1 MTPIPGTPASTAPW
15 FRAYP
20 RLALLVATALFLLVL
35 VLRLQTGTPNDAY
48 SMLYV
53 LPVALV
59 AMARG
64 ARAGLVAGLVAVAL
78 VVIWAVEQDVSLGP
92 LAWTSRVV
100 PLLLLG
106 ALVGDASDRLRRAD
120 AERSRLEAAARLHRE
135 AVEINDS
142 IVQGMVTA
150 KWALESGQLEP
161 GLGTLSATITR
172 AQELVSDLIRQA
184 GTGSRSVVLG
194 DGAGNQAGEG
204 HDARRPDPD
213 FPPGSGRGG

>member
-1 MTPIPGTPASTAPW
+1 MTSIPGTPVSTAPW

-20 RLALLVATALFLLVL
+20 RLALAVAAVLFLGVL
-35 VLRLQTGTPNDAY
+35 GLRLRTGTPNDGY

-78 VVIWAVEQDVSLGP
+78 IVLWAVADDVTLGP

-106 ALVGDASDRLRRAD
+106 ALVGDASDRLQRAD
-120 AERSRLEAAARLHRE
+120 AERHRLEAAALIHRE

-150 KWALESGQLEP
+150 KWALESGQLDS
-161 GLGTLSATITR
+161 GLSTLTATITR
-172 AQELVSDLIRQA
+172 AQELVSNLIRQA
-184 GTGSRSVVLG
+184 GTGSRSVAL
-194 DGAGNQAGEG
+194 DDRSADRSGEG
-204 HDARRPDPD
+204 HDVMHREPM
-213 FPPGSGRGG
+213 

>member
-1 MTPIPGTPASTAPW
+1 MTPIPGHPTSTAPW

-20 RLALLVATALFLLVL
+20 RLALLVATVLFLLVL
-35 VLRLQTGTPNDAY
+35 VLRLRTGTANDAS

-59 AMARG
+59 AMSRG
-64 ARAGLVAGLVAVAL
+64 ARAGLVAGSVAVAL
-78 VVIWAVEQDVSLGP
+78 IVIWTVARDVSLGP

-120 AERSRLEAAARLHRE
+120 AERHRLEAAARIHRE

-184 GTGSRSVVLG
+184 GTGSRSVALEGSAG
-194 DGAGNQAGEG
+194 DRRDER
-204 HDARRPDPD
+204 HDAMHRDPM
-213 FPPGSGRGG
+213 

>member
-1 MTPIPGTPASTAPW
+1 MAMIPGTPDSSAPW

-20 RLALLVATALFLLVL
+20 RLALAVAAALFVL
-35 VLRLQTGTPNDAY
+35 VLAIRLRTGSPTDGY

-59 AMARG
+59 AMSRG

-78 VVIWAVEQDVSLGP
+78 IVVWVVARDVTLGP
-92 LAWTSRVV
+92 LAWASRIV

-106 ALVGDASDRLRRAD
+106 ALVGDASDRLQRAD
-120 AERSRLEAAARLHRE
+120 AERRRLEAAALIHRE

-150 KWALESGQLEP
+150 KWALEAGQLES

-172 AQELVSDLIRQA
+172 AQELVSNLIRQA
-184 GTGSRSVVLG
+184 GTGTQSIALDDSALQR
-194 DGAGNQAGEG
+194 GEG
-204 HDARRPDPD
+204 HDALHRDPM
-213 FPPGSGRGG
+213 

>member
-1 MTPIPGTPASTAPW
+1 MSIFPGAPESTAPW
-15 FRAYP
+15 FRASP
-20 RLALLVATALFLLVL
+20 RLALAVAAVLFLAVL
-35 VLRLQTGTPNDAY
+35 GLRLRTGTPNDGY

-78 VVIWAVEQDVSLGP
+78 IVLWAVADDVTLGP

-106 ALVGDASDRLRRAD
+106 TLVGDASDRLQRAD
-120 AERSRLEAAARLHRE
+120 AERHRLEAAALIHRE

-142 IVQGMVTA
+142 IVQGMVAA
-150 KWALESGQLEP
+150 KWALESGQLDS
-161 GLGTLSATITR
+161 GLGTLTATITR
-172 AQELVSDLIRQA
+172 AQELVSNLIRQA
-184 GTGSRSVVLG
+184 GTGTQSISLDDSTGRR
-194 DGAGNQAGEG
+194 GEG
-204 HDARRPDPD
+204 HDAIHRDPM
-213 FPPGSGRGG
+213 